1 MRFDDGEKTGRKAD
15 PAQVAADMKTARDIE
30 GTRKFNS
37 SKWLAKTQVQGLF
50 FKTSFDETKENVS
63 WPCAGRRRRR

>member
-30 GTRKFNS
+30 GTRKLTAANGWQRPKCKF
-37 SKWLAKTQVQGLF
+37 
-50 FKTSFDETKENVS
+50 ETKENVS
-63 WPCAGRRRRR
+63 